1 MGNPSSEHGST
12 RGKRRKRGAKNKI
25 IKTKMSIK
33 DIETVFCLSEEDVE
47 LQKAEDDAQR
57 EAEGLEDANIDED
70 FNLS

>member
-1 MGNPSSEHGST
+1 
-12 RGKRRKRGAKNKI
+12 
-25 IKTKMSIK
+25 MSIK